1 MRLMAG
7 APPAKT
13 QQLLERFVLNIIT
26 VSHMFSTKVLWPS
39 KPRRSRPG
47 LWEGKSSLYWRKG
60 ARRSPGQYQTF
71 SFL

>member
-39 KPRRSRPG
+39 KPWRSRSG
-47 LWEGKSSLYWRKG
+47 LWEGKSSL
-60 ARRSPGQYQTF
+60 
-71 SFL
+71 